1 MSLNNEYIKN
11 NILVLAVQGALLGMF
26 ALPMVAIAEGVADD
40 ETTALTH
47 PTNSVEFGVANVSK
61 DSAKF
66 GEYNGL
72 DKSGAYGIANINL
85 RGGNAYDDSD
95 SVMRWQIKA
104 TDLGTTSREI
114 GATISNQGQWNIG
127 VNFDEL
133 RHNLSDSYQTPYQGS
148 MGGNNFTL
156 PSFGTV
162 NTASGQLGTL
172 GLTSPQKAALHNVDI
187 NTTRENSSISA
198 GYIFNPQWDVKFDF
212 NHLKQ
217 AGAKLMAFGAAGIKS
232 PTLIPGGEVISILP
246 NPTNYNTD
254 SVNLALSWTGDKAH
268 VTASYYGSF
277 FRDDF
282 NKVSFETYG
291 VRNVMQTM
299 GTAPGSDFHQFSLLG
314 GYTIADKTK
323 LAGSLSYGRATQND
337 PFVYDQYMMVGG
349 DNPPRTSANAKVINT
364 HFDVKLTNQDIN
376 KLTLTAG
383 MKYDER
389 DNQTPSSI
397 YNFEAISGSLN
408 NRANYPNIPLSN
420 RKEQYELAGDYRL
433 TNQQHI
439 RLAYNR
445 ENVQRW
451 CNNYAT
457 GGGVYTNSTGTGGA
471 GNLGIINNNPYLAGT
486 ECVVATGSK
495 EDKVSATYKLNAT
508 ENLRLSAGY
517 AYGNRKTNFDTMA
530 RTAFIEAANT
540 TSIVGTTSV
549 NGTAAGLNGG
559 DYLGFH
565 PFFEADRIQQ
575 VVKGGVDW
583 QASDKLSLNLNGR
596 YTDDNYNTLYGFQ
609 KGNTWSANLDANYSF
624 SETGSINAY
633 LTKEHRE
640 RDLTN
645 LQALANIN
653 ITAGAPN
660 SPSKLAV
667 PAGSTWT
674 NTLTDD
680 DITFGLGA
688 KKAGLMGDKLQIA
701 GDLTYTLGETGYST
715 LLNYNAVDSAGRTCS
730 NSFYLT
736 CGTLPDVKNRM
747 TQIKLSGNYKVNKN
761 SKVNLGYIFQHLV
774 SNDYYYNA
782 LQLGQTPTGLM
793 PTNQQPGSYS
803 VNMVSAT
810 YIYTF

>member
-1 MSLNNEYIKN
+1 MSLSNEYMKN
-11 NILVLAVQGALLGMF
+11 NILALAVRSALIAMF
-26 ALPMVAIAEGVADD
+26 ALPMVALAEGTVDD
-40 ETTALTH
+40 EVAALTR
-47 PTNSVEFGVANVSK
+47 PTNSIEFGLTNVSR

-72 DKSGAYGIANINL
+72 DKSGVYGIANINL
-85 RGGNAYDDSD
+85 RGGDAYDE

-104 TDLGTTSREI
+104 TDLGTTSREV
-114 GATISNQGQWNIG
+114 GATISKQGQWNIG

-148 MGGNNFTL
+148 LGGNNFTL
-156 PSFGTV
+156 PAGFGTV
-162 NTASGQLGTL
+162 ADTTAMS
-172 GLTSPQKAALHNVDI
+172 SAQKAALHNVDI
-187 NTTRENSSISA
+187 HTTRENTSLTA

-212 NHLKQ
+212 NHLNQ
-217 AGAKLMAFGAAGIKS
+217 TGAKLMAFGAAGIKS
-232 PTLIPGGEVISILP
+232 PTLVPAGEIISILP
-246 NPTNYNTD
+246 NPTNYTTD

-268 VTASYYGSF
+268 VTGSYYGSF

-282 NKVSFETYG
+282 NKVSFETYKTQK
-291 VRNVMQTM
+291 VMQTM
-299 GTAPGSDFHQFSLLG
+299 GTAPGSDFHQFNLLG

-337 PFVYDQYMMVGG
+337 PFVYDQFMMVGG
-349 DNPPRTSANAKVINT
+349 VNPPRASADAKVINT
-364 HFDVKLTNQDIN
+364 HADVKLTNQDIN

-397 YNFEAISGSLN
+397 YKFEAISGSLT

-420 RKEQYELAGDYRL
+420 RKVQYELAGDYRL
-433 TNQQHI
+433 TNQQHV

-457 GGGVYTNSTGTGGA
+457 GGGVYTNSSGVV
-471 GNLGIINNNPYLAGT
+471 INNNPYLAGT
-486 ECVVATGSK
+486 ECVVAGGSK
-495 EDKVSATYKLNAT
+495 EDKLSATYKLNAT

-517 AYGNRKTNFDTMA
+517 AYGNRKTDFNTNA
-530 RTAFIEAANT
+530 RTAFIEALNT
-540 TSIVGTTSV
+540 TAIAGTTTV

-575 VVKGGVDW
+575 VVKGGLDW
-583 QASDKLSLNLNGR
+583 QASEKLSLNLNGR

-624 SETGSINAY
+624 SDSGSINAY
-633 LTKEHRE
+633 LTKEHRA

-645 LQALANIN
+645 LQALADIN
-653 ITAGAPN
+653 ITAGLPN
-660 SPSKLAV
+660 SPTKLAT

-680 DITFGLGA
+680 DLTFGLGA
-688 KKAGLMGDKLQIA
+688 KQAGLMGGKLEVA

-715 LLNYNAVDSAGRTCS
+715 LLNYNAVDSTGRTCS
-730 NSFYLT
+730 NSLYLT
-736 CGTLPDVKNRM
+736 CGALPDVKNKM
-747 TQIKLSGNYKVNKN
+747 TQLKLSGNYKVNKN
-761 SKVNLGYIFQHLV
+761 SKVNLGYVYQHLI
-774 SNDYYYNA
+774 STDYYYNA
-782 LQLGQTPTGLM
+782 LQLGLTPTGLM
-793 PTNQQPGSYS
+793 PTNQQSGSYS
-803 VNMVSAT
+803 VNVVSAT
-810 YIYTF
+810 YVYNF